1 MRRLIFIFLAAVSLC
16 LPVLAAQ
23 PVAAF
28 DPFGSTKAECQE
40 VNADSSPCTSDPN
53 QGNPL
58 AGPDGILIKVTNLL
72 AVAGGVAA
80 VIMIMING
88 IRFILSGGNPDRVS
102 GARDGVV
109 YSVIGLIVIIAARS
123 IIVFVLNR
131 L

>member
-1 MRRLIFIFLAAVSLC
+1 MRRLILTFLATVTLC
-16 LPVLAAQ
+16 LPLLAAQ

-28 DPFGSTKAECQE
+28 DPFGSTKTECQE
-40 VNADSSPCTSDPN
+40 ANADSSPCNADAN

-72 AVAGGVAA
+72 AIAGGVAA
-80 VIMIMING
+80 VVMIMVNG